1 MKRMKI
7 IGADLQQSS
16 LRSNLLIVWSEIVK
30 NLKFLLAYPVVF
42 IFWAIF
48 PIFWFIP
55 FILQGL
61 ALVGGDTP
69 WQSESFALIAG
80 TPEFIPFVVLG
91 AILNS
96 FVLTSLYGM
105 GESIRREAYR
115 GTLDY
120 ILSSPC
126 NKAFI
131 LIGKALSESI
141 SSTIFGISQLAIC
154 ILFFGIQLTLG
165 IIIPVIFIIILL
177 ILGLYGMA
185 LILAAVS
192 LKYKQ
197 AHDLAHTAEYVF
209 GIFAPVRYPLASLP
223 LWGQIIGK
231 LLPLTY
237 ALIAVRSIMLL
248 KNSLTALYLEIL
260 ILLVIDA
267 AVIFLGFY
275 LFNWMEERTK
285 KSGTISHF

>member
-1 MKRMKI
+1 MLKSRS
-7 IGADLQQSS
+7 ATLQQSS
-16 LRSNLLIVWSEIVK
+16 LGSNSFIVWSEVIK
-30 NLKFLLAYPVVF
+30 NLKFLWAYPVIFVF
-42 IFWAIF
+42 WTIF

-55 FILQGL
+55 FILQGE
-61 ALVGGDTP
+61 AFIGGL
-69 WQSESFALIAG
+69 QSSSFAELTG
-80 TPEFIPFVVLG
+80 TSEFIPFVVLG

-96 FVLTSLYGM
+96 YVLTSLYGM

-131 LIGKALSESI
+131 LIGKAVSESI
-141 SSTIFGISQLAIC
+141 KSTIYATSQLVIC

-165 IIIPVIFIIILL
+165 VIFPIIFIIILL
-177 ILGLYGMA
+177 ILGLYGIA

-197 AHDLAHTAEYVF
+197 AHDLAHTMEYVF
-209 GIFAPVRYPLASLP
+209 SIFSPVHYPLAQLP
-223 LWGQIIGK
+223 LWAQIIGR

-237 ALIAVRSIMLL
+237 ALIAVRSLMLL
-248 KNSLTALYLEIL
+248 HQNISTLYLQIL
-260 ILLVIDA
+260 ILLIIDITT
-267 AVIFLGFY
+267 IFGGFY
-275 LFNWMEERTK
+275 LFNWMEAKTK
-285 KSGTISHF
+285 TSGTISHY

>member
-1 MKRMKI
+1 LK
-7 IGADLQQSS
+7 GNTLQQSP
-16 LRSNLLIVWSEIVK
+16 LRSNFFIVWSELVK

-55 FILQGL
+55 FILQGQ
-61 ALVGGDTP
+61 AFVGGL
-69 WQSESFALIAG
+69 QSQSFEQIAG
-80 TPEFIPFVVLG
+80 TSEFIPFVVLG

-96 FVLTSLYGM
+96 YVLTSLYGM

-131 LIGKALSESI
+131 LIGKALSESV
-141 SSTIFGISQLAIC
+141 SSTIFAMTQLTIC
-154 ILFFGIQLTLG
+154 ILFFGIELTIG
-165 IIIPVIFIIILL
+165 IIMPVIFIIILL

-185 LILAAVS
+185 LILAALS
-192 LKYKQ
+192 LRYKQ
-197 AHDLAHTAEYVF
+197 AHDLAHTMEYVF
-209 GIFAPVRYPLASLP
+209 SIFSPVRYPLASLP
-223 LWGQIIGK
+223 LWAQIVGK

-237 ALIAVRSIMLL
+237 ALIAVRSLMLL
-248 KNSLTALYLEIL
+248 SQNLTALYLEVL
-260 ILLVIDA
+260 ILLIIDA
-267 AVIFLGFY
+267 IAIFVGFY
-275 LFNWMEERTK
+275 LFNWMEEKTK